1 MGKIHIVTDSTSGI
15 SEAEVKALDIHI
27 VPLTI
32 QMGGKTYIDRID
44 VKPEAFLDQMA
55 TLKDLPKSSQPAVGV
70 FEELFN
76 ELGKDGDEVL
86 VITMTGGMSGTNKSA
101 EAAAAISESK
111 VTVVDS
117 RYISYALSFQVIEAA
132 KMAQEGKSMEEIIAR
147 LDHVRENTHLFVIID
162 TLENMVK
169 GGRIGKATSLI
180 GSLLNIKPIANLAG
194 GEYNLVSK
202 VRSYK
207 SAVKYLS
214 KQFNEDTA
222 GKKVL
227 GVGIEH
233 ANGLKMADPLAEFIR
248 ENHSDEL
255 KFGYTSPIISTHT
268 GSGAIGFSYYTD

>member
-268 GSGAIGFSYYTD
+268 GPGAIGFSYYTD

>member
-15 SEAEVKALDIHI
+15 SEEEVKALDIHI

-44 VKPEAFLDQMA
+44 IKPEAFLDQMA

-268 GSGAIGFSYYTD
+268 GPGAIGFSYYTD